1 MMNISQS
8 NYSNWSCILLPTISL
23 ISLQVPLSP
32 SATHFYEILGIPIKT
47 YLLTFLV
54 LSLFWSRSKM
64 VLCINWWWRPIKLH
78 KTVVQVLPLPLSS
91 KGLQWQPA
99 AIKNWCEDPVT
110 TVHSDWILVGRG
122 AGPTF
127 LSLSGCK
134 VWMNT
139 ARSVMFTLEKV
150 EAASTCRVHEGMGP
164 TDKNF
169 KSIQNW
175 CSSVLKSIAI
185 LNIDWQHAS
194 YENLHQEH
202 SPHDYQWCE
211 RHEGSPNRSR
221 LMKGEPT
228 GMQL

>member
-1 MMNISQS
+1 MNISQS

-23 ISLQVPLSP
+23 VSLQVPLSP
-32 SATHFYEILGIPIKT
+32 SATRFYEILGIPIKT

-64 VLCINWWWRPIKLH
+64 VLCINWWWCPIKLH

-110 TVHSDWILVGRG
+110 TVRSDWILVGRG

-185 LNIDWQHAS
+185 LNIDWLHAS

-202 SPHDYQWCE
+202 SPHGYQWC
-211 RHEGSPNRSR
+211 
-221 LMKGEPT
+221 
-228 GMQL
+228 